1 MSDDIR
7 LDAAR
12 LVVAK
17 VVADRLKK
25 YQEEIRG
32 RVEQQLVPGERVK
45 AVLPGG
51 TPVGNVQ
58 LTEEATRVSVDPTEV
73 LAWVKQHHPE
83 EINEHVNEAYMH
95 HLVEL
100 AKKYG
105 HAFDKETGEVIPGI
119 ERYNGSP
126 SFRVTPSTDGRAH
139 IESKYA
145 GLVELPDA
153 D

>member
-17 VVADRLKK
+17 VVADRLKR
-25 YQEEIRG
+25 YTEEIRE
-32 RVEQQLVPGERVK
+32 RVEPQLEPGERYK
-45 AVLPGG
+45 AILPGG

-58 LTEEATRVSVDPTEV
+58 LTEEAKRVKVDPTEV

-83 EINEHVNEAYMH
+83 EVREHVNEAYMH
-95 HLVEL
+95 HLIEL

-119 ERYNGSP
+119 ERYAGAP

-139 IESKYA
+139 IENHYA
-145 GLVELPDA
+145 GLIELPDA
-153 D
+153 

>member
-1 MSDDIR
+1 MSDDLR

-17 VVADRLKK
+17 VVMDRLKK
-25 YQEEIRG
+25 YQEEIRE
-32 RVEQQLVPGERVK
+32 RVQPQLVPGERIK

-58 LTEEATRVSVDPTEV
+58 LTEEAKHIRCDIVQVT
-73 LAWVKQHHPE
+73 AWVKKHHPE
-83 EINEHVNEAYMH
+83 EIQENVSDAYLT
-95 HLVEL
+95 HLFNL
-100 AKKYG
+100 AKRYG

-119 ERYNGSP
+119 ELEPGSP
-126 SFRVTPSTDGRAH
+126 SFRVTPSTDGRVH
-139 IESKYA
+139 IENTYA
-145 GLVELPDA
+145 GIGELPDA